1 VSRGEIWLKFA
12 LATQLLASCKFA
24 SADVSPIFCAP
35 WFLLMDYRLRKAPL
49 RPFVNSILIGALSH
63 PANKVTVETKPLP
76 WVFSIKA
83 QCEKVCSVHPRER
96 PINSIVSRN
105 SAAASGC
112 QLRLLSFDKDYQWAV
127 AAAVVTVSKR
137 REHKQSAQSI
147 NLSGK
152 YASEAQAIK
161 TESRVVDGI
170 EMDQRVADSSRKMAS
185 NSGMATGH
193 VDVLLQVG
201 ATPLAVSPSLP

>member
-1 VSRGEIWLKFA
+1 
-12 LATQLLASCKFA
+12 
-24 SADVSPIFCAP
+24 
-35 WFLLMDYRLRKAPL
+35 M
-49 RPFVNSILIGALSH
+49 
-63 PANKVTVETKPLP
+63 
-76 WVFSIKA
+76 
-83 QCEKVCSVHPRER
+83 VCSVHPRER